1 MALLR
6 DLPLEGLSPYL
17 IQHRD
22 NPVDWRPWGEEAFEA
37 ARRTDRPVLLSV
49 GYSTCH
55 WCHVME
61 RESFHDEETARFM
74 NRRFVSVKVDREER
88 PDVDSIYMD
97 AVHTMTGRGGW
108 PMTVFL
114 TPGGRPFFAGT
125 YFPDVDRH
133 GMPSFRRVLEAID
146 HAWRNRRKDVQEQ
159 AEQLTGAIGLALT
172 PAEDLPDR
180 GRVSAAY
187 ETLSRQ
193 FDLEHGGFGGAPK
206 FPQAPILEFLARI
219 SGLATATK
227 AKPMLTTTLT
237 RMARGGI
244 RDHLGGG
251 FARYSVDRI
260 WLVPHFEKM
269 LYDNADLARLYVRAW
284 QITANPYY
292 REVAVD
298 TLGYMLRDLAHP
310 GGGFFAAEDADSE
323 GVEGKFYVFDHE
335 EFHEVVGP
343 DDGPVAAAYFGVS
356 KGGNFEGDNIL
367 YESATTSE
375 VAERFGTGVEEVES
389 AIGRAKERLLARR
402 STRIRPG
409 LDHKIITVWNGFAL
423 RALAVAG
430 AALGTEDYLEAA
442 RANARFVLGEMR
454 RPDGRLARVWSN
466 GLAPIPGFLEDHA
479 AYSLGLLELYQATG
493 EVEWFVAARELVD
506 LLEEHFG
513 GPTGVVFASAADASH
528 LVVRPSDQ
536 QDNPS
541 ASGASLAAECYLLL
555 GHLTGD
561 YRYHDRFEQ
570 IVRAGDRLLDAA
582 PSAAGHL
589 LAALATSQ
597 MGVREVAVTG
607 PRALEWAGRL
617 AGAYRPDLVVAPS
630 PDPDEEV
637 PVVAGRH
644 QEGKTLGYVCERGVC
659 RVPVGSFGELAAQ
672 VARRGYD
679 RPS

>member
-1 MALLR
+1 MVLLR

-22 NPVDWRPWGEEAFEA
+22 NPVDWYPWGEEAFSF
-37 ARRTDRPVLLSV
+37 ARESDRPILLSV

-74 NRRFVSVKVDREER
+74 NRHFVSVKVDREER

-146 HAWRNRRKDVQEQ
+146 HAWRNRRKDVSEQ
-159 AEQLTGAIGLALT
+159 AEQLTQRIGLT
-172 PAEDLPDR
+172 FPPAGELPGR
-180 GRVSAAY
+180 GRVSDAY
-187 ETLSRQ
+187 EALSRQ

-206 FPQAPILEFLARI
+206 FPQAPILEFLARL

-227 AKPMLTTTLT
+227 ATAMLTTTLT

-269 LYDNADLARLYVRAW
+269 LYDNSDLARLYVRAW
-284 QITANPYY
+284 QITGNRFY

-298 TLGYMLRDLAHP
+298 TLRYIMADLAHP

-323 GVEGKFYVFDHE
+323 GVEGKFYVFDHD

-356 KGGNFEGDNIL
+356 QGGNFEGANVL
-367 YESATTSE
+367 HEAVTTDE
-375 VAERFGTGVEEVES
+375 LAGRFGMAAGEASGAVE
-389 AIGRAKERLLARR
+389 RARERLLARR
-402 STRIRPG
+402 ETRIRPG

-430 AALGTEDYLEAA
+430 AALGEDAYLEAA

-466 GLAPIPGFLEDHA
+466 GLAPVPGFLDDHA
-479 AYSLGLLELYQATG
+479 SYALGLLELYQATG
-493 EVEWFVAARELVD
+493 EVEWFVAALELVD
-506 LLEEHFG
+506 LLEEHFA
-513 GPTGVVFASAADASH
+513 GPSGVVFASAADASH
-528 LVVRPSDQ
+528 LVVRPADQ

-541 ASGASLAAECYLLL
+541 ASGASLAAECYLLV

-561 YRYHDRFEQ
+561 HRYHDRFEQ
-570 IVRAGDRLLDAA
+570 IVRAGDRLLEAA
-582 PSAAGHL
+582 PSAVGHL
-589 LAALATSQ
+589 LAVLATSQ
-597 MGVREVAVTG
+597 LGVREVAVTG
-607 PRALEWAGRL
+607 PRSPEWAGRL
-617 AGAYRPDLVVAPS
+617 ATAYRPDLGVAQSSGPA
-630 PDPDEEV
+630 DEV
-637 PVVAGRH
+637 PVLAGRH
-644 QEGKTLGYVCERGVC
+644 REGETLGYVCERGVC
-659 RVPVGSFGELAAQ
+659 QVPVGSYEELAAQ
-672 VARRGYD
+672 L
-679 RPS
+679 

>member
-159 AEQLTGAIGLALT
+159 AEQLTGAIGLALP

-227 AKPMLTTTLT
+227 AKPMLTTTLS

-298 TLGYMLRDLAHP
+298 TLGYMLRDLVHP

-367 YESATTSE
+367 YESATTSA

-479 AYSLGLLELYQATG
+479 AFSLGLLELYQATG

-630 PDPDEEV
+630 PHPDEEV

>member
-37 ARRTDRPVLLSV
+37 ARRSDRPILLSV

-74 NRRFVSVKVDREER
+74 NRHFVSVKVDREER

-146 HAWRNRRKDVQEQ
+146 HAWRNRRKDVREQ
-159 AEQLTGAIGLALT
+159 ADQLTGAIGLALP
-172 PAEDLPDR
+172 PAEHLPGR

-187 ETLSRQ
+187 EALARQ

-227 AKPMLTTTLT
+227 AKAMLTTTLT

-269 LYDNADLARLYVRAW
+269 LYDNSDLARLYVRAW

-298 TLGYMLRDLAHP
+298 TLGYMMRDLAHP
-310 GGGFFAAEDADSE
+310 EGGFFAAEDADSE

-343 DDGPVAAAYFGVS
+343 DDGPVAAAHFGVS
-356 KGGNFEGDNIL
+356 RSGNFEGANIL
-367 YESATTSE
+367 YESSTTSE
-375 VAERFGTGVEEVES
+375 LAERFATGVEEVEG

-430 AALGTEDYLEAA
+430 AALGTEAYLEAA

-466 GLAPIPGFLEDHA
+466 GLAPIPGFLEDHSSYA
-479 AYSLGLLELYQATG
+479 LGLLELYQATG

-561 YRYHDRFEQ
+561 HRYHDRFEQ

-644 QEGKTLGYVCERGVC
+644 QQGKTLGYVCERGVC
-659 RVPVGSFGELAAQ
+659 RMPVGSYGELAAQ
-672 VARRGYD
+672 VAGRGYD
-679 RPS
+679 RHS